1 MNITVIF
8 DMDGT
13 IADLYAVEG
22 WLEMLRAFDPTP
34 YLAACPMVEG
44 LAEAISFLRD
54 NAITTKVV
62 SWLSKEST
70 PEYNAEVRKA
80 KREWISEQGL
90 DFGSIRLVPYGTE
103 KAYYRDKD
111 NINILIDDNADVRES
126 FCRFPNCEAY
136 DPAEM
141 DMVKFLM
148 GLVERA

>member
-1 MNITVIF
+1 MKITVIF

-13 IADLYAVEG
+13 IANTYAIKN

-34 YLAACPMVEG
+34 YITARPMVDG

-54 NAITTKVV
+54 NDITTKVV

-70 PEYNAEVRKA
+70 PEYNTKVRKA

-90 DFGSIRLVPYGTE
+90 NFDNIRIVPYGTE

-111 NINILIDDNADVRES
+111 NINILIDDNPDVRAS

-136 DPAEM
+136 DPVEM
-141 DMVKFLM
+141 DMVEFLKK
-148 GLVERA
+148 LVERE